1 MRLAI
6 IVCLSLALV
15 CASADDLT
23 EDVTET
29 QPASSSTTEPPKTT
43 TSTSTA
49 APTTAVTT
57 VAPTVSPTQVPTPSP
72 DKKLPPAGN
81 YSVNGNTA
89 DNNVTCVLAEF
100 AAQFVIGY
108 VNVDKVP
115 VEAYLDVV
123 NATVDHENVCLKQT
137 NNSLPQDLVL
147 NFGKS
152 NQLTLT
158 FVNGGG
164 ARYVDTVSLKFIAD
178 PETFPGFP
186 GSVSPQLDVSFVNQ
200 TLFKVTGG
208 RSYYCTAQISI
219 STEQTNLFNVTANFG
234 DVHVDSFRTTKDTNY
249 RQNYECQSDQD
260 VNDMVPIAVGIALL
274 ALVVIVLIAYFIGR
288 RRSRR
293 LAYQSV

>member
-1 MRLAI
+1 
-6 IVCLSLALV
+6 
-15 CASADDLT
+15 
-23 EDVTET
+23 
-29 QPASSSTTEPPKTT
+29 
-43 TSTSTA
+43 
-49 APTTAVTT
+49 
-57 VAPTVSPTQVPTPSP
+57 VPTPAP
-72 DKKLPPAGN
+72 HKKLPPAGN
-81 YSVNGNTA
+81 YSVNGDTK

-123 NATVDHENVCLKQT
+123 NATVDPKNVCLKQT
-137 NNSLPQDLVL
+137 NNSLPQDLIL

-164 ARYVDTVSLKFIAD
+164 ARYVDTVTLKFIAD
-178 PETFPGFP
+178 RETFPGFLNASEP
-186 GSVSPQLDVSFVNQ
+186 EPELEVSFVNQ
-200 TLFKVTGG
+200 TLFKVIRG
-208 RSYYCTAQISI
+208 RSYYCTTEI
-219 STEQTNLFNVTANFG
+219 STPLKQAQLFNATAKFG
-234 DVHVDSFRTTKDTNY
+234 DVHVDSFRTTKDSAY
-249 RQNYECQSDQD
+249 RQNYECPSDQD

>member
-6 IVCLSLALV
+6 ILCLSLALV

-23 EDVTET
+23 EDEVTT
-29 QPASSSTTEPPKTT
+29 QPPSSSTTEPPKTT
-43 TSTSTA
+43 ASTA

-57 VAPTVSPTQVPTPSP
+57 LAPTVAPTQVPTPSP
-72 DKKLPPAGN
+72 DKKMPPAGN
-81 YSVNGNTA
+81 YSVDGNTK

-123 NATVDHENVCLKQT
+123 NATVDDKNVCLKP
-137 NNSLPQDLVL
+137 NNSLPQDLIL

-186 GSVSPQLDVSFVNQ
+186 GNVSEQLDVSFVNQ

-208 RSYYCTAQISI
+208 RSYYCTTQVSI
-219 STEQTNLFNVTANFG
+219 PTEQTHLFNVTANFG